1 MLTKE
6 NLPEPRL
13 ERSAISA
20 ANEGIVL
27 TLRVISATDLKPMDR
42 NGKADPY
49 VVLTCGETNGT
60 QKTDVIKRSL
70 TPSWN
75 SLPFVFTSVDASDV
89 CVAKLFDWD
98 RFTKDEPMGEV
109 SLKYPAAAWS
119 HF

>member
-6 NLPEPRL
+6 KSPEPIL
-13 ERSAISA
+13 ARSTLSA
-20 ANEGIVL
+20 ANEAIVL
-27 TLRVISATDLKPMDR
+27 TLRIISATDLKPMDR

-49 VVLTCGETNGT
+49 VVLTCGATNGA
-60 QKTDVIKRSL
+60 QKTDVIKRTL
-70 TPSWN
+70 EPSWN
-75 SLPFVFTSVDASDV
+75 SMPFVFTNVDASDV

-109 SLKYPAAAWS
+109 SLKYPAAVWP